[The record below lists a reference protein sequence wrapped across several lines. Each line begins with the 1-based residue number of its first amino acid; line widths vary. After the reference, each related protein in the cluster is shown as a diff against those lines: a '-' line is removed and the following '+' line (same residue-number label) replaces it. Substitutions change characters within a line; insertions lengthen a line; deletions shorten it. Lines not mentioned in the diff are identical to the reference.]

1 MLFAKVVFGIPVEGP
16 FDYIVSENL
25 SEKIKVGERVRVG
38 FRNLELSGYVVK
50 LTRESEIK
58 NLKTI
63 QELIDDSPILDKNML
78 SLTKELSDYYCC
90 SWGEAIET
98 ALPESL
104 RKKKK
109 IPAPIVETIA
119 LKKNLNSEV
128 TLLHDLDGQ
137 ARWDVY
143 LAKIKEAHHSQRS
156 VIILLPD
163 INSVLKAKEKIERC
177 LSISV
182 ALLYRKQPKE
192 LEEWLK
198 IKEGKANIVAG
209 TRSAIFAPVKNLGL
223 VIIDEEQD
231 FAYKQ
236 DQVPHYHAKVAA
248 FMRVN
253 IEKAKLILG
262 SSRPSLESFYLSKIN
277 KIQYTP
283 LPRRREFPEI
293 KIIDFIHSNKK
304 NKQQN
309 LFLSNYLADCII
321 STLESKG
328 KILLFLNRKGFA
340 TSAACSYCGIV
351 LKCQRCNIN
360 LVYHFKESILECHY
374 CNFKMQP
381 PVICPNC
388 DRGYIKYSG
397 TGTEKIESELSRL
410 FPQAR
415 IQELDKDRQQLDFN
429 SADIFVAAQS
439 VIREENCKFDL
450 VGVLSIDN
458 SLNRVDLRASEKTF
472 GLLVG
477 LLGLTEGK
485 IVIQTRLS
493 HHHCFKA
500 LENKNFDTFYEEEL
514 KQREELKFPP
524 YSHLALVKL
533 RGRKEARVKDL
544 SNTLFNQWSK
554 DFKNKSL
561 SIMSVNP
568 AQPAKLRGNFCWQI
582 LIKSGSAKKITKFLK
597 MLLKKILHSGIIVT
611 VDIDPI

>member
-16 FDYIVSENL
+16 FDYIIPENL
-25 SEKIKVGERVRVG
+25 SEKIKVGERARVS

-50 LTRESEIK
+50 LTKESNIK

-78 SLTKELSDYYCC
+78 SLTKELSNYYCC

-98 ALPESL
+98 ALPEGL
-104 RKKKK
+104 RKRKK
-109 IPAPIVETIA
+109 IPVPILEAAA
-119 LKKNLNSEV
+119 LKKNLNSEI

-143 LAKIKEAHHSQRS
+143 LAKIKETLDNRSS

-177 LSISV
+177 LSLPV
-182 ALLYRKQPKE
+182 TLLYRKQPKE

-198 IKEGKANIVAG
+198 IKEGRVNIVAG
-209 TRSAIFAPVKNLGL
+209 TRSAIFAPLKNLGL

-231 FAYKQ
+231 FVYKQ
-236 DQVPHYHAKVAA
+236 DQVSHYHAREAA

-262 SSRPSLESFYLSKIN
+262 STRPSLESFYLSKIN

-283 LPRRREFPEI
+283 LSRKKEFPEI
-293 KIIDFIHSNKK
+293 KIIDFIQSNKK
-304 NKQQN
+304 DKQQN
-309 LFLSNYLADCII
+309 SFLSNYLADCII

-340 TSAACSYCGIV
+340 TSATCHYCGTV
-351 LKCQRCNIN
+351 LKCPRCNIN

-374 CNFKMQP
+374 CNFKMPP

-397 TGTEKIESELSRL
+397 AGTEKIESELSRL

-415 IQELDKDRQQLDFN
+415 IRELDKDHQQIDFN
-429 SADIFVAAQS
+429 SADIFVASQS

-472 GLLVG
+472 GLLTG
-477 LLGLTEGK
+477 LLGLTQGK
-485 IVIQTRLS
+485 MIIQTRLS

-500 LENKNFDTFYEEEL
+500 LENKNIDSFYEEEL
-514 KQREELKFPP
+514 RQRKELKFPP

-533 RGRKEARVKDL
+533 RGSKDARVKDL
-544 SNTLFNQWSK
+544 SNSLFNQWSR
-554 DFKNKSL
+554 DNKNKSL

-568 AQPAKLRGNFCWQI
+568 AQPMQLRGNFCWQI
-582 LIKSGSAKKITKFLK
+582 LIKSGSAEKITKFLK
-597 MLLKKILHSGIIVT
+597 MHLKKILHSGIIVT